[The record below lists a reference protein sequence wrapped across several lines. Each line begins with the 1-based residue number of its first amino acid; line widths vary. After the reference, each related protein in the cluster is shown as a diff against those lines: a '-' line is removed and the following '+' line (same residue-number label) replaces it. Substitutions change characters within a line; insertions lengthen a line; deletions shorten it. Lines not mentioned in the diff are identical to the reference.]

1 MFFRLTNSLA
11 TFQTMM
17 NTIFHNLINKEHV
30 MIYMNDIAI
39 HTEPRKGEMHKEHVA
54 RHRELVW
61 WVLERLKINDLHL
74 NLEKCVFE
82 QDHLDFLEVRITNG
96 VVEMEQAK
104 VNRVKEW
111 TQPPGHYWT
120 SPNKQCP
127 GIRMRRNNWRLR
139 LWGTRWLANRS
150 CSNPTSMK
158 HSTYKQT
165 LWIMVQYSYK
175 KEERDS
181 PHLESDTQ
189 LPIIRPPSPQP
200 NKTTTPTTWNF

>member
-111 TQPPGHYWT
+111 TQPQNVWEVRKFLGFTEYYHCFIQGYSQIARPLLNLT
-120 SPNKQCP
+120 KQA
-127 GIRMRRNNWRLR
+127 MSW
-139 LWGTRWLANRS
+139 
-150 CSNPTSMK
+150 
-158 HSTYKQT
+158 H
-165 LWIMVQYSYK
+165 
-175 KEERDS
+175 
-181 PHLESDTQ
+181 
-189 LPIIRPPSPQP
+189 
-200 NKTTTPTTWNF
+200 